1 MHVSMLLSY
10 SLTSE
15 FSLRAAI
22 EVGRKQVIYFC
33 ACILDEQP
41 DPTMLKEEDEDDE
54 VEEDESDEEQEEERS
69 SRKKRRKS

>member
-1 MHVSMLLSY
+1 M
-10 SLTSE
+10 
-15 FSLRAAI
+15 
-22 EVGRKQVIYFC
+22 GRKQVIYFC

-41 DPTMLKEEDEDDE
+41 DPTMLKEVDEDDE